1 LDPENK
7 YIQHRLFREHC
18 YLTAEGMYVK
28 DLRVINRNMGEMILV
43 DNAAYSYSFQVDN
56 GIPIIPYY
64 EGKNDFELKAL
75 EKYI

>member
-1 LDPENK
+1 
-7 YIQHRLFREHC
+7 
-18 YLTAEGMYVK
+18 MYVK